1 MRYSVCLYPPSRALT
16 VRYHSG
22 RGQRETWSK
31 RDLVNWRKGKLRA
44 AKSGLTKRTWFG
56 FPQTRV
62 YTICAPPPH
71 PIPTNLPTPTPISRP
86 PLPILPNHPR
96 PLLRNRIHRRLDMR
110 AHLQRH
116 HARIA
121 HPQAPGPIHPQPRIH
136 DPVLDPGAPAHRAG
150 AHGVPVRD
158 RVGADKGGE
167 IFVVFGCLVGGG
179 GGGGAG
185 GGSGVDG

>member
-1 MRYSVCLYPPSRALT
+1 MGKERPGQLAEGKT
-16 VRYHSG
+16 VGGKVRPN
-22 RGQRETWSK
+22 QT
-31 RDLVNWRKGKLRA
+31 DLVRFSPNTGLHN
-44 AKSGLTKRTWFG
+44 SGS
-56 FPQTRV
+56 
-62 YTICAPPPH
+62 
-71 PIPTNLPTPTPISRP
+71 PTSPP
-86 PLPILPNHPR
+86 PLPILPHHPR

-116 HARIA
+116 HACIA
-121 HPQAPGPIHPQPRIH
+121 HPQPPGPIHPQPRIH

-158 RVGADKGGE
+158 RVGADEGGE

-185 GGSGVDG
+185 RGSGVDG